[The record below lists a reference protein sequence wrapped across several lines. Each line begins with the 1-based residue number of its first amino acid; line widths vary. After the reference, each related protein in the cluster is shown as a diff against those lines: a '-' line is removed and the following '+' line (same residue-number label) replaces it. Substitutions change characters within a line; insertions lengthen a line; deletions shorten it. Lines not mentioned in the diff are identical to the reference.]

1 MKKKTDL
8 DKRYEEYKKK
18 VKSSSSSEKDSS
30 ENEKDEKKDSS
41 SPKFEVQKAGQPAD
55 DPNKVRAEVAE
66 GKKQISSVRSYLDNQ
81 RKTFFK
87 KKSRKD
93 REIDKIFQKKEQIK
107 KKKLTTFQRKRR
119 LAEYIEKAGLD
130 IDAQKVPKA
139 IFFGSIA
146 LTVISAII
154 TVIRFLMLGDTVGR
168 TLIYAFLVITV
179 GFIAFWLFLWLL
191 FEVYLDIKMFRRKLE
206 LEEVL
211 PDFLQLTSSNI
222 RAGMPIDRALW
233 FAVRP
238 RFGVLAR
245 EIENVAKRTLSG
257 EELEA
262 ALVDF
267 AKKYDSP
274 MLIRSIYLLNEGMAA
289 GGDIGDLLNK
299 IALNIMEMRTMKRDM
314 SANVTTYV
322 IFITF
327 AAIMASP
334 VLFALSNQLLE
345 IVQTIAADVGSEGTA
360 ASGTGGMSLGLDK
373 DAISQSD
380 YFYFTLITIF
390 FSSMFAAIIVSTIK
404 KGNIKEGAVYI
415 PVYIIVAIVAFFI
428 ANYIMGSLF
437 GSMFG

>member
-1 MKKKTDL
+1 MKKKQEL
-8 DKRYEEYKKK
+8 NKRYEEYKKK
-18 VKSSSSSEKDSS
+18 MKSKSSPDKPKDDEDKADSSSE
-30 ENEKDEKKDSS
+30 N
-41 SPKFEVQKAGQPAD
+41 FQVQKIEPDKENQQKTRAD
-55 DPNKVRAEVAE
+55 VDE

-81 RKTFFK
+81 KKTFFK

-93 REIDKIFQKKEQIK
+93 REIDRVFKKKEQIK

-130 IDAQKVPKA
+130 IDPQKVPKA
-139 IFFGSIA
+139 IFFGSIV

-154 TVIRFLMLGDTVGR
+154 TIIRFLMLGDTIGR
-168 TLIYAFLVITV
+168 TMVYAFLVITV
-179 GFIAFWLFLWLL
+179 GFIAYWLLLWLL

-327 AAIMASP
+327 AAIIASP

-345 IVQTIAADVGSEGTA
+345 IVQTIAADVGSEGAA

-373 DAISQSD
+373 DAINQTD

-390 FSSMFAAIIVSTIK
+390 FSSLFAAIIVSTIK
-404 KGNIKEGAVYI
+404 KGNVKEGAVYI

-428 ANYIMGSLF
+428 ANHIMSSLF